1 MEVMHL
7 SKPFSVDVY
16 SDFRKS
22 KPGPWVRIG
31 EFDKLDD
38 AINACKKVVDDFLQ
52 SPINAFIE
60 PERLETAFLSY
71 GDVPAINGA
80 ENLPSFDIY
89 AFLAMRCREVSH
101 PSKAKSRQCF
111 AGG

>member
-38 AINACKKVVDDFLQ
+38 AINACKKTVDDFLQ

-80 ENLPSFDIY
+80 ENLSSFDIY
-89 AFLAMRCREVSH
+89 AYLAMRCREVSH
-101 PSKAKSRQCF
+101 LSRSNPTQI
-111 AGG
+111 